1 MMRTIAPILFGFL
14 FCISANAA
22 TVLVIA
28 EGDSITAGNG
38 TTGGSNWVN
47 QLGYFIN
54 DIKVTCTN
62 IALSGDTVSNNI
74 AATDTINRLVIP
86 ADRKIAICAL
96 GSNDIGNGDTAQNV
110 QTNFLYWIANVRS
123 NNPSVQI
130 VMTTIMDRVGIVE
143 SKRTNV
149 NEWIKSSAPVNL
161 VVDIASDA
169 RLNTAPD
176 APYFADAVHP
186 SNTGAWVVASNIF
199 FNMNAARM
207 FETRDIPLAYVGT
220 FTKR

>member
-1 MMRTIAPILFGFL
+1 MMRTIAPILFVVL

-22 TVLVIA
+22 TVLVVA

-62 IALSGDTVSNNI
+62 IALSGDTISNNI
-74 AATDTINRLVIP
+74 AATDTINRMAIP

-96 GSNDIGNGDTAQNV
+96 GSNDVGNGYAV
-110 QTNFLYWIANVRS
+110 PGIQTNFLQWIANVRS
-123 NNPSVQI
+123 NTPAAYI
-130 VMTTIMDRVGIVE
+130 VITTMMYRVGDIEVN
-143 SKRTNV
+143 RTNL
-149 NEWIKSSAPVNL
+149 NNWIKSNAPVNL

-176 APYFADAVHP
+176 APYFADAAHP

-199 FNMNAARM
+199 YNMNAARM
-207 FETRDIPLAYVGT
+207 FETRDIPLAYVGA